1 MLSELSWDFPLP
13 RTHTGIPLGNAVTG
27 LLIWGEGRNLRITV
41 SRADFWDHRGG
52 LDWSPKQNF
61 SDIRARLEANDEPGL
76 RELFKT
82 DTEDIPG
89 QPERPSALPVGRI
102 DIQLPDGSVL
112 KSGNINF
119 ADGKVAVVYE
129 RDGLD
134 FKAVIELAM
143 QEQLF
148 YVQLAEGEDCSI
160 RCVTSWDYIGDYLK
174 SICFDAP
181 KLIESDNVYGWIQ
194 DCPVDPALCVCCR
207 KKGDTLF
214 AMTERNNDMSQLEKD
229 VISKLDDVAAAG
241 IDPITSAN
249 DTWWS
254 DYWKDIPEINVPNAE
269 LEELY
274 TLGLF
279 KFAGL
284 TNPVGIAGTLQGPWI
299 EEYRMPPWSS
309 DYHFNINVQMCYW
322 PAYKANRA
330 EHLKP
335 IFELVWSWREQ
346 LAKNAK
352 LFVGIDDGFMLPHAV
367 DDRCTCMGSFWT
379 GTIDHACA
387 AWIAQMMFQYV
398 QYTNDLEFL
407 EETAFPFMK
416 GTMRVYEEMM
426 EKDENGK
433 YSLPVSVSPEYRGC
447 DMDAWG
453 KDASFQL
460 AAIRSLAEFL
470 NSAATMLSETPA
482 PVWQDIIDNLPEY
495 CTIGE
500 GDDTRIAL
508 WEGTDLE
515 ESHRHHSHLGGI
527 CPFDTIDIYD
537 EKHSKIILRSITHW
551 ISTGSGKW
559 TGWCMPWASMLHSRL
574 NNGGMAVM
582 LLEILK
588 RVFINE
594 GNGTLHDFN
603 FPGFTVMG
611 GSLKLKENPGEVELE
626 PDRDTIDVMQL
637 DAGMGAVTAIQDI
650 LMHSRRG
657 TIYLF
662 PGIPKTWK
670 DVSFCE
676 MPCEGGFL
684 ISAEIANSSLL
695 PITIS
700 SRFGGV
706 LKLGNPWGTKPVN
719 IVIDGFESVQSGKVL
734 ELDIP
739 VGATC
744 WMNAE

>member
-1 MLSELSWDFPLP
+1 MLSELTWDFPLP
-13 RTHTGIPLGNAVTG
+13 RTHTGIPLANAVTG

-52 LDWSPKQNF
+52 MDWSPKQNF
-61 SDIRARLEANDEPGL
+61 ADIRSRLEANDEPGL

-89 QPERPSALPVGRI
+89 QPARPSVLPVGRI
-102 DIQLPDGSVL
+102 DLELTEGSVL
-112 KSGNINF
+112 KSGKINF
-119 ADGKVAVVYE
+119 ADGKVIVAYE
-129 RDGLD
+129 RDGQD
-134 FKAVIELAM
+134 FEAVIELAM
-143 QEQLF
+143 EEQLF
-148 YVQLAEGEDCSI
+148 YVGLAEDEDCGI
-160 RCVTSWDYIGDYLK
+160 KCVTSWDYIGDYLK
-174 SICFDAP
+174 SISFDAP
-181 KLIESDNVYGWIQ
+181 EYIDSVNVKGWIQ
-194 DCPVDPALCVCCR
+194 VCPVDPALCVCCR
-207 KKGDTLF
+207 KDGNAIY
-214 AMTERNNDMSQLEKD
+214 AMTERSDDPVQLEKD
-229 VISKLDDVAAAG
+229 VVAELENAASAG
-241 IDPITSAN
+241 IARITGAN
-249 DTWWS
+249 SVWWGN
-254 DYWKDIPEINVPNAE
+254 YWKDIPEISVPHAE

-322 PAYKANRA
+322 PAYKANRP

-335 IFELVWSWREQ
+335 IFDLVWSWREQ

-352 LFVGIDDGFMLPHAV
+352 MFVGIDDGFMLPHAV
-367 DDRCTCMGSFWT
+367 DDHCTCMGSFWT

-407 EETAFPFMK
+407 KEVAFPFMK
-416 GTMRVYEEMM
+416 GTMRVFEEMM
-426 EKDENGK
+426 EKDADAK

-470 NSAATMLSETPA
+470 NTAAVMLSETPA
-482 PVWQDIIDNLPEY
+482 PIWQDILDNLPEY
-495 CTIGE
+495 CTFGE
-500 GDDTRIAL
+500 GEDTRIAL

-527 CPFDTIDIYD
+527 CPFDTIDIYAEEHQD
-537 EKHSKIILRSITHW
+537 VILRSVTHW
-551 ISTGSGKW
+551 IETGSGKW

-603 FPGFTVMG
+603 FPGYTVMG
-611 GSLKLKENPGEVELE
+611 GSLKLKENPGEVQLE
-626 PDRDTIDVMQL
+626 PDRTTVDVMQL
-637 DAGMGAVTAIQDI
+637 DAGMGAVTAVQDI

-657 TIYLF
+657 TVYLF
-662 PGIPKTWK
+662 PGIPKAWK
-670 DVSFCE
+670 NVSFTE

-706 LKLGNPWGTKPVN
+706 LKLGNPWGTKAVKV
-719 IVIDGFESVQSGKVL
+719 VIDGVESSQSGKVL

-739 VGATC
+739 SGATC
-744 WMNAE
+744 WLNVE